1 VSGLFN
7 RPVSQFP
14 PPGLDARDSW
24 FAVERPRATN
34 GSRRYIGL
42 MAPGASQTTLMV
54 RTYGSLL
61 EGIYEQD
68 AADEHKDPYW
78 TLLGYFNS
86 LRLLGGARMQV
97 SDDIPSYMQLIA
109 SRSGRKERRIDEP
122 IELTSREESSNIPAH
137 LKAMER
143 TLQDGSPLDVVLAT
157 NMISVGMDIDRLGLM
172 VVMGQPQSAS
182 EYIQATSRVG
192 RRYPGVVAVVFNTA
206 RSRDRSHYESFRAF
220 HSALYRQVDASSVT
234 PFSPRAR
241 DRGLHAVLVALCRL
255 LIPRLRSNNG
265 ASRIGEFESEVRLIR
280 DRLVERVRAV
290 APDEVDESA
299 RHLDGIISE
308 WIGRADRDSDLVFS
322 SQDHP
327 DLSLLV
333 GAGEAEDGYEA
344 YPTLW
349 SLRDVDT
356 ESNLYSI
363 RNYRN

>member
-1 VSGLFN
+1 MLPRILSKHAFTISCWAKSCEFEKRLPVFLVDEDIYENRPSLIIATADKFASLPWSEITASLFNLDSDDGPPELIIQDELHLISGPLGTLAGLYESAIDMLCENDAGVGPKVIASTATIRRAESQVSGLFN

-34 GSRRYIGL
+34 GSRRYVGL

-109 SRSGRKERRIDEP
+109 SRSGGQERRIDEP

-143 TLQDGSPLDVVLAT
+143 TLQDRPQDGPPLDVVLAT
-157 NMISVGMDIDRLGLM
+157 NMISVGMDIDRLEEGAEEEKAEETR
-172 VVMGQPQSAS
+172 Q
-182 EYIQATSRVG
+182 
-192 RRYPGVVAVVFNTA
+192 
-206 RSRDRSHYESFRAF
+206 RSPKAKG
-220 HSALYRQVDASSVT
+220 AAAKT
-234 PFSPRAR
+234 PS
-241 DRGLHAVLVALCRL
+241 
-255 LIPRLRSNNG
+255 
-265 ASRIGEFESEVRLIR
+265 
-280 DRLVERVRAV
+280 
-290 APDEVDESA
+290 
-299 RHLDGIISE
+299 
-308 WIGRADRDSDLVFS
+308 
-322 SQDHP
+322 
-327 DLSLLV
+327 
-333 GAGEAEDGYEA
+333 
-344 YPTLW
+344 T
-349 SLRDVDT
+349 
-356 ESNLYSI
+356 
-363 RNYRN
+363 